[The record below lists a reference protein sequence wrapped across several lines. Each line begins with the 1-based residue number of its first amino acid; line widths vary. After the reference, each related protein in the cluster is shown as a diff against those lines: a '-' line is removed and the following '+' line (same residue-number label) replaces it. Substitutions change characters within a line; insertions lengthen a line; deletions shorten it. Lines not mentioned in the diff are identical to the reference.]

1 MENWRLST
9 YQNIQPTREV
19 PTERYHA
26 GYTVKKMANS
36 VDPTY
41 CMHMVPPNFLMHA
54 VSHAWWGGL
63 WFSEQAFA
71 DTVQKVLLCFDGGLK
86 SWSGWLH
93 LGSIVETWELWMD
106 KLWIIDGHFVLHTLN
121 WSRAMPHTMLSCDLI
136 GWPACF
142 MLTWSLTT
150 GITGCRLQLEV
161 LLSVM

>member
-71 DTVQKVLLCFDGGLK
+71 DTVQKVLLCFDGCKLK
-86 SWSGWLH
+86 LSVPIPPAWRVEADECTWVQLWK
-93 LGSIVETWELWMD
+93 LGSFGWTGCGPLMD
-106 KLWIIDGHFVLHTLN
+106 ISYFILWIEAEQ
-121 WSRAMPHTMLSCDLI
+121 RAIPCCHVIWLARRLASCSHE
-136 GWPACF
+136 A
-142 MLTWSLTT
+142 
-150 GITGCRLQLEV
+150 
-161 LLSVM
+161 